1 MPVTYAVGDVHGR
14 ADLLGQLL
22 ASIQEDAEGLQEQVV
37 LVFLG
42 DIVDRGFESRRA
54 MDLVGQA
61 LIGHPGS
68 ALIFGNHDSFF
79 VLFLPQHLLA
89 Q

>member
-1 MPVTYAVGDVHGR
+1 MRWMFG
-14 ADLLGQLL
+14 
-22 ASIQEDAEGLQEQVV
+22 AESSGSLMIEQVV